1 MDPKTLQPI
10 VDRAQYDFLPIIYSS
25 LAAVLVLTLL
35 RDIFTRESAM
45 APWVIAYYVIWFA
58 IIVATGLARQLGK
71 VSPRWSHVLALL
83 CLSGFLVNPAV
94 SILQGSPS
102 GPLYLAAS
110 LFAAGLVSLSI
121 APLLIAQFI
130 SLIVFT
136 ISSLPRYGAAE
147 TLPVL
152 LIAIIACAFALI
164 LVQRRIGT
172 IVKIFQLESRVEALE
187 SILPM
192 CSGCK
197 KTRDEDGNW
206 LAVED
211 YLETRDEGLQ
221 VSHGLC
227 PDCKEANYG
236 DLLRNRAARQEQSGS
251 AD

>member
-10 VDRAQYDFLPIIYSS
+10 VDRAQYDFLPTICSS

-35 RDIFTRESAM
+35 RDIFTRDSAM
-45 APWVIAYYVIWFA
+45 ALWVIAYYAVWFA
-58 IIVATGLARQLGK
+58 IITVIGLARQIGK
-71 VSPRWSHVLALL
+71 IPPKWSHILALL

-94 SILQGSPS
+94 SVLQGSPS
-102 GPLYLAAS
+102 GPLYLAGS
-110 LFAAGLVSLSI
+110 LFAGGLVSLSVT
-121 APLLIAQFI
+121 PLLIAQII
-130 SLIVFT
+130 SLLAFT
-136 ISSLPRYGAAE
+136 LSSLPRYGAAE
-147 TLPVL
+147 TLPVV
-152 LIAIIACAFALI
+152 LIAVIACAFAII
-164 LVQRRIGT
+164 LVHRRIAT

-197 KTRDEDGNW
+197 KTRDEEGNW

-211 YLETRDEGLQ
+211 YIENREEGVH

-236 DLLRNRAARQEQSGS
+236 DLLRKRAARQEQSGNT
-251 AD
+251 A